1 LSIKP
6 SNADRVLIA
15 LSGCQQYLDR
25 FEYPRRYSQRGLVER
40 LGMAQSHISREVST
54 LISKGLLISERRRV
68 ANERKRVT
76 AYILTDKG
84 QDKVEELS
92 AELANCEVLHRGD
105 DGQLKRNSLKDLVA
119 NVEPLEWAN
128 ILKQAKTHDGIPLIE
143 INIEGDEG
151 ELDLSSETITLLIE
165 MAQLKMTTGGA
176 IQAALHLR
184 RAATLHRRAGNAFGE
199 AKCLLIAAGLDGHI
213 SDVNHLNSLV
223 EKVGES
229 AFNADELLTLGG
241 FPSKLDDGNALQQAI
256 QRGRDLSLLLETK
269 EVEKAEV
276 LDVIKDLS
284 MGAASRPELV
294 ANIALKNGSQAALE
308 AAWKLDLS
316 VNTRGHVG
324 FSLFQLNGDK
334 SILQQ
339 LKKLFE
345 EIEDTA
351 GIEVCERLLSS

>member
-1 LSIKP
+1 
-6 SNADRVLIA
+6 
-15 LSGCQQYLDR
+15 
-25 FEYPRRYSQRGLVER
+25 
-40 LGMAQSHISREVST
+40 MAQSHISRDVSI

-76 AYILTDKG
+76 AYILTEKG

-92 AELANCEVLHRGD
+92 SELANCEVLHRGE
-105 DGQLKRNSLKDLVA
+105 GGELKRNSLKDLVT
-119 NVEPLEWAN
+119 NVEPLEWAS
-128 ILKQAKTHDGIPLIE
+128 ILKQAKTHDGLPLIE

-165 MAQLKMTTGGA
+165 MAQLKMATGDT

-184 RAATLHRRAGNAFGE
+184 RAAILHRRAGNVFGE

-213 SDVNHLNSLV
+213 ADVNHLNSLV
-223 EKVGES
+223 DKVGES
-229 AFNADELLTLGG
+229 AFSADELLALGG
-241 FPSKLDDGNALQQAI
+241 FSPKLEDANALQQAI

-269 EVEKAEV
+269 EVEEAEV
-276 LDVIKDLS
+276 LNVIKDLS
-284 MGAASRPELV
+284 RGAASRPELV
-294 ANIALKNGSQAALE
+294 ADIALKHGSHAALE
-308 AAWKLDLS
+308 AVWELDIS

-339 LKKLFE
+339 LKELFE
-345 EIEDTA
+345 EIGDAA

>member
-1 LSIKP
+1 MSVKP
-6 SNADRVLIA
+6 SNADRILIS

-40 LGMAQSHISREVST
+40 LGMAQSHISREVT
-54 LISKGLLISERRRV
+54 ILTSKGLLISERRRV
-68 ANERKRVT
+68 GNERKRVT
-76 AYILTDKG
+76 AYSLTEKG

-92 AELANCEVLHRGD
+92 AELANSEVLHRGD
-105 DGQLKRNSLKDLVA
+105 DGQLKRNSLKNLVA

-128 ILKQAKTHDGIPLIE
+128 ILKQAKTHDGLPLIE

-165 MAQLKMTTGGA
+165 MAQLKMVTGDT

-213 SDVNHLNSLV
+213 ADVSHLTSLV
-223 EKVGES
+223 DKVGKS
-229 AFNADELLTLGG
+229 AFSADELLALGG
-241 FPSKLDDGNALQQAI
+241 FSSKLDDGNALQQGI

-269 EVEKAEV
+269 EVEEAEV
-276 LDVIKDLS
+276 LDVIKDIS
-284 MGAASRPELV
+284 RGAASRPELV
-294 ANIALKNGSQAALE
+294 AGIALKHGSQAALE
-308 AAWKLDLS
+308 AAWELDLS

-324 FSLFQLNGDK
+324 FSLFQSNGDK
-334 SILQQ
+334 SILQR

-345 EIEDTA
+345 EIGDA
-351 GIEVCERLLSS
+351 VGIEVCERLLSS